1 MTIADIAYARV
12 FEKILKEGI
21 SDNVGLP
28 IRTKWNDGVTAF
40 TKSLFQ
46 QYFDYNISKGI
57 FPLSEL
63 RPHDVKKSIG
73 EMMWI
78 YKDQS
83 NLIQDL
89 KERYGIK
96 WWDSWEC
103 GNGWEGTIGTAYGY
117 TISRYKM
124 IDDLLNG
131 MIKNPLGRRHIVNMW
146 QLEHIKHQ
154 LNIGGL
160 VPCAYETIWS
170 IAQVNEPLSDLEL
183 ESSDN
188 FINTAKKKRLVY
200 LTLNQRSQDMLAT
213 YSINP
218 LQYVALGLN
227 VCSHL
232 TKHTGVYHELQNLHH
247 FIQNL
252 HIYDRH
258 ESIVEDMLNH
268 FNNDIVINGGVF
280 LDYKTP
286 QLKLNVVKDFYD
298 INIDD
303 YTLPVL
309 NTYKPKGKIEI
320 AI

>member
-1 MTIADIAYARV
+1 MTIADITYARK
-12 FEKILKEGI
+12 FEQILKEGI

-28 IRTKWNDGVTAF
+28 VRTKWNDGKIAY
-40 TKSLFQ
+40 TKALFQ
-46 QYFDYNISKGI
+46 QAFDYNISKGV

-63 RPHDVKKSIG
+63 RPHDMKKSIG

-83 NLIQDL
+83 NLIQRL
-89 KERYGIK
+89 KEAYGIK

-103 GNGWEGTIGTAYGY
+103 IKGWEGTIGTAYGY

-124 IDDLLNG
+124 MDDLLDG
-131 MIKNPLGRRHIVNMW
+131 MIKNPLGRRHIMNMW
-146 QLEHIKHQ
+146 QLDHIKHQ

-160 VPCAYETIWS
+160 VPCAYETMWS

-188 FINTAKKKRLVY
+188 FINTAKNKRLVF

-218 LQYVALGLN
+218 FQYTAMGMQI
-227 VCSHL
+227 CSHL
-232 TKHTGVYHELQNLHH
+232 TKHTGIYHELHNVHH
-247 FIQNL
+247 FVQNL

-258 ESIVEDMLNH
+258 ENIVEQMLEH
-268 FNNDIVINGGVF
+268 FYNLAKDKDF
-280 LDYKTP
+280 EYDDFTRP
-286 QLKLNVVKDFYD
+286 QLRLNVVKDFYD
-298 INIDD
+298 INVSDFI
-303 YTLPVL
+303 LPKL
-309 NTYKPKGKIEI
+309 NSFKPKGKIEI